1 MKRAATLLLS
11 FASLAVA
18 QTADEL
24 VENGHF
30 NRASTLIEQRL
41 KSNPKDARAHYLLG
55 KVKQNAEDLD
65 DAIKHVEE
73 AVLLEPNNA
82 EYHSYLSQVLG
93 RKAQRAPVFKK
104 FGLGK
109 KCKSETER
117 ALQLDPAHLEAN
129 ITLMLFL
136 DQAPGF
142 VGGDKERAKSMPDQL
157 AKLDP
162 AKGAL
167 LRAHFEYESHQPE
180 KAIEHYRRAIEL
192 SPKDFH
198 ARIRIAGLLING
210 KPRRLEEAQKHA
222 SAAKQLRPTHI
233 TPRSQLALIHA
244 FNENYAEMEAE
255 LTEAEKV
262 VPDDLSPY
270 WSVARVLVDNGKE
283 LGRAE
288 TYIKKY
294 LAARPEIGAPPHAL
308 AHWQLG
314 LVYEKLGR
322 KSDAIAQLEK
332 SVALKRDFEPAQ
344 KDLKRLR
351 G

>member
-1 MKRAATLLLS
+1 MAPKVPQQCNVKRAAS
-11 FASLAVA
+11 SSAFFASLAVA

-24 VENGHF
+24 VENGHY
-30 NRASTLIEQRL
+30 NRASPLIEQRL

-65 DAIKHVEE
+65 DAIRHVEE

-93 RKAQRAPVFKK
+93 RKAQHAPVFKK

-142 VGGDKERAKSMPDQL
+142 VGGDKERAKAMPDQL

-167 LRAHFEYESHQPE
+167 LRAHFEFESHQPE
-180 KAIEHYRRAIEL
+180 KAIEYYRKAIEL

-198 ARIRIAGLLING
+198 ARIRIAGMLIDA

-222 SAAKQLRPTHI
+222 AAAKQLRPTHI
-233 TPRSQLALIHA
+233 TPRSQLAVIHA
-244 FNENYAEMEAE
+244 FNESYAEMETE
-255 LTEAEKV
+255 FNEAEKV

-270 WSVARVLVDNGKE
+270 WSAARVLVDNGKE
-283 LGRAE
+283 LGRAK

-294 LAARPEIGAPPHAL
+294 LAARPEIGAPPHA
-308 AHWQLG
+308 
-314 LVYEKLGR
+314 
-322 KSDAIAQLEK
+322 
-332 SVALKRDFEPAQ
+332 
-344 KDLKRLR
+344 
-351 G
+351 